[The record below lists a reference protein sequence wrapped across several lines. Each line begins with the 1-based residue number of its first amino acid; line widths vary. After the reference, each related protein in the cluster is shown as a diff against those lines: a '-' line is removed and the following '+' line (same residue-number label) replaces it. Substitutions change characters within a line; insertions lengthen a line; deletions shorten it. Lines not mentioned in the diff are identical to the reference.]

1 MKPVDTGITT
11 IMEIVPRADDTA
23 ASAGNPGI
31 DVVSTIAL
39 ILYIETACE
48 QLLAPYYEP
57 GEATV
62 GTRVEVDHLAPAK
75 IEQPVHV
82 SATLEQIRSRR
93 FIFATEIRQG
103 DRPIMSGFH
112 HRNAVRMDDYSNAR
126 PQSRRR
132 HPVLDFWF
140 DFHSPWCYLASTRI
154 GAIAREHGATL
165 RWRPVH
171 LANLLDRID
180 GRRPLEG
187 TESFV
192 SWYRQDLADQVA
204 ELRLPY
210 RRHPDYPLRP
220 SRALRAALL
229 AGDEGRAE
237 AFVREVM
244 RAYWVD
250 ARDISDLEV
259 LGALGAAAGL
269 DPKAVQAAATDDP
282 FKQRLQSNL
291 TEAIKADIFGVPT
304 VTLDKK
310 RYFGNDHLDLLAK
323 HLNFWTPK
331 D

>member
-11 IMEIVPRADDTA
+11 TKEIVPRADDTA

-48 QLLAPYYEP
+48 QQLAPYYEP

-62 GTRVEVDHLAPAK
+62 GTRVEVDHLAPAR

-82 SATLEQIRSRR
+82 SATLERIRSRR
-93 FIFATEIRQG
+93 FIFAAEIRQG
-103 DRPIMSGFH
+103 DTPIMSGFH
-112 HRNAVRMDDYSNAR
+112 HRNAVRMDDYSNAA
-126 PQSRRR
+126 PQSRREP
-132 HPVLDFWF
+132 PVLDFWF

-171 LANLLDRID
+171 LANLLDHID

-187 TESFV
+187 SEAFV
-192 SWYRQDLADQVA
+192 SWYRQDLLDQVA

-220 SRALRAALL
+220 ARALRAALL
-229 AGDEGRAE
+229 AGKEGRAE

-244 RAYWVD
+244 QAYWVD
-250 ARDISDLEV
+250 ARDISDLET
-259 LGALGAAAGL
+259 LADLAAAAGL
-269 DPKAVQAAATDDP
+269 DPRAAKNAATDEH
-282 FKQRLQSNL
+282 FKQLLQSNL
-291 TEAIKADIFGVPT
+291 TEAATAGIFGVPT
-304 VTLDKK
+304 VVLENK

-323 HLNFWTPK
+323 HLNLWTPK